1 MADLWNIGGA
11 LLGGLLGNQSST
23 QSTSNTQQ
31 PYAPAQPWIQSNI
44 NSGQNLQNQ
53 YQANPLSTGQ
63 IAAYGN
69 SLGLTEGF
77 RNQSGDLVKQMNSMN
92 QFDRNNPTA
101 KATQFNF
108 TSAPTNI
115 SAVNEKLM
123 ASLPSASIGTLAQ
136 KAAQDNYGGLLG
148 GGSSGSSNPS
158 ATNLTDAQ
166 WAAVKQM
173 RDDVGWGNPFDTAGL
188 QAMMALG
195 SGSPLAA
202 VGLIQKQMP
211 YLDNYMAMK
220 AAQEAL
226 ARDQAAAAAAQQ
238 ESYGGSGGGARSY
251 FGGGYDGSGFAGV
264 GSSGYGHT
272 GYGDSNVS
280 ASSISEN

>member
-1 MADLWNIGGA
+1 
-11 LLGGLLGNQSST
+11 
-23 QSTSNTQQ
+23 
-31 PYAPAQPWIQSNI
+31 
-44 NSGQNLQNQ
+44 
-53 YQANPLSTGQ
+53 
-63 IAAYGN
+63 
-69 SLGLTEGF
+69 
-77 RNQSGDLVKQMNSMN
+77 MNSMN

-108 TSAPTNI
+108 TSAPTNV

-123 ASLPSASIGTLAQ
+123 AALPSASIGTLAQ
-136 KAAQDNYGGLLG
+136 KAAQNNYGGLLGG

-195 SGSPLAA
+195 AGSPLAA

-220 AAQEAL
+220 SAQEAL
-226 ARDQAAAAAAQQ
+226 ARDQAAAAAAAAAQQ